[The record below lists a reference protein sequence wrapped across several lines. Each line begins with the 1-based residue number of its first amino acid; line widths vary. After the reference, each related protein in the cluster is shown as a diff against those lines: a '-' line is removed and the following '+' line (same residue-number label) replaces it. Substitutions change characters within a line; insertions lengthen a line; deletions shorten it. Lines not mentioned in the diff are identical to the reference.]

1 MLKRRISL
9 KRGNFPALASAK
21 NIEGWINSTSK
32 SYTLRLIGVTP
43 RAVASLTVPG
53 GQEFHFPHFF
63 LKFLLIFLIFPQTL
77 LIFFLI
83 LALRVG
89 DSPTQK
95 GPGYATGYA
104 TEDWSVRAVTIS
116 QETTCHYK
124 GAVSTLAH
132 KKTRWHHVHYRF
144 LAILRELCHLF
155 WLKSFLA
162 STTDKWV
169 FLTLKIMNRPF
180 KGYLPNSP

>member
-1 MLKRRISL
+1 MLVPLIKCHFWMLVKKSPKLYVKRRISL

-43 RAVASLTVPG
+43 LRTEVYALL
-53 GQEFHFPHFF
+53 QFHR
-63 LKFLLIFLIFPQTL
+63 KLL
-77 LIFFLI
+77 
-83 LALRVG
+83 
-89 DSPTQK
+89 
-95 GPGYATGYA
+95 ATTKA
-104 TEDWSVRAVTIS
+104 QLVRWRT
-116 QETTCHYK
+116 
-124 GAVSTLAH
+124 

-162 STTDKWV
+162 STTNKWV
-169 FLTLKIMNRPF
+169 FFTLKIMNRPF